1 MEIAAIVHRI
11 KTAKGIKPMSA
22 VGTTTNPRPGRD
34 QFEPSCRGPH
44 SCPPMR
50 HRTALRWWINEDP
63 RREACENR
71 KGDSSPAV
79 DLWVTRSSIT
89 PQRDGPQAGSLGTA
103 QRGQITLQGT
113 KPHESR
119 PKVERSSAR

>member
-1 MEIAAIVHRI
+1 MRI
-11 KTAKGIKPMSA
+11 
-22 VGTTTNPRPGRD
+22 PGA
-34 QFEPSCRGPH
+34 
-44 SCPPMR
+44 R
-50 HRTALRWWINEDP
+50 HVK
-63 RREACENR
+63 NR

-79 DLWVTRSSIT
+79 DMWVTRSSIT

-119 PKVERSSAR
+119 PKVERSAAR

>member
-1 MEIAAIVHRI
+1 MPRAPQLSAHAASNGVEESGSI
-11 KTAKGIKPMSA
+11 
-22 VGTTTNPRPGRD
+22 
-34 QFEPSCRGPH
+34 
-44 SCPPMR
+44 
-50 HRTALRWWINEDP
+50 EDP

-79 DLWVTRSSIT
+79 DTWVTRSSIT

-119 PKVERSSAR
+119 PKVERPSAR